1 MEIETFSLSRP
12 DKNSDIT
19 YHQKYWIE
27 RAEFDQGVTRQ
38 HIAEALGVGSN
49 YVSMLKS
56 VKYKAF
62 LTMSQIP
69 IFAKLC
75 QLTDVEVICLYT
87 ALFKQ
92 KNGKQIDFDLPTMQ
106 WLFKEVIRLL
116 QEGQIDLEHPFF
128 TVHEAEFESAFGHHL
143 EPKKAQP

>member
-1 MEIETFSLSRP
+1 MEIVTFSLSRP

-27 RAEFDQGVTRQ
+27 RAEFEYDITRQ
-38 HIAEALGVGSN
+38 HIAEALGVGCN
-49 YVSMLKS
+49 YVSMLKT

-75 QLTDVEVICLYT
+75 HLSDVEVIDMYA
-87 ALFKQ
+87 ALFRQ
-92 KNGKQIDFDLPTMQ
+92 KDGKQVDFDLPTMQ
-106 WLFKEVIRLL
+106 WLFIEVFRLL
-116 QEGQIDLEHPFF
+116 REGKIDLNHPFF
-128 TVHEAEFESAFGHHL
+128 AVRETALGRACDGPHQAS
-143 EPKKAQP
+143 

>member
-1 MEIETFSLSRP
+1 MKIETFSLSRP

-27 RAEFDQGVTRQ
+27 RAEFEYGITRQ
-38 HIAEALGVGSN
+38 QIAEALDVGPN
-49 YVSMLKS
+49 YVSMLKT
-56 VKYKAF
+56 VKSKSY

-75 QLTDVEVICLYT
+75 HLNNIEVVCMYT
-87 ALFKQ
+87 ALFRQ

-106 WLFKEVIRLL
+106 WLFKEVYRLL
-116 QEGQIDLEHPFF
+116 QEGKIDLEHPFF
-128 TVHEAEFESAFGHHL
+128 TQYEAELESTSESSG
-143 EPKKAQP
+143 